1 MADKVV
7 YEKRWDIYD
16 EKKMISDANKSLT
29 FLNFGNNTKNPQNA
43 TRLLE
48 RQLQDTNNT
57 NNTNVT
63 TPNYTLP

>member
-1 MADKVV
+1 
-7 YEKRWDIYD
+7 
-16 EKKMISDANKSLT
+16 MIWDANKSLT
-29 FLNFGNNTKNPQNA
+29 FLNFGNNTKKDQKP

-57 NNTNVT
+57 NVT

>member
-1 MADKVV
+1 VYNLFEMSPKNFSMADKVV

-16 EKKMISDANKSLT
+16 EKKMISDANKSLS

-48 RQLQDTNNT
+48 R
-57 NNTNVT
+57 
-63 TPNYTLP
+63 